1 MMVTK
6 IHALE
11 ARKLSKSFAGRVV
24 LDEVDFEIA
33 EAESVALTGAN
44 GAGKTTLLRCLASS
58 LRPDGGEVRW
68 FGQPASSNPAA
79 RRRIGVVAH
88 ESFLYPQLTLREN
101 LIFAARMYDVVRPVD
116 RAERLLAQSGLRTD
130 AHCLPSRISQGM
142 RRRLA
147 VVRALVH
154 DPPILLLD
162 EPAAGLDR
170 RGTAWLMDLLLQLR
184 GRGRTLCFATHD
196 DRLVGRLA
204 DRAVQI
210 DAGRVRAVA
219 DVESRAA

>member
-1 MMVTK
+1 MDTTK
-6 IHALE
+6 HALE
-11 ARKLSKSFAGRVV
+11 VRKLSKSFGNRVV
-24 LDEVDFEIA
+24 LSEVDFAVA

-68 FGQPASSNPAA
+68 FGQPATSNPAA

-101 LIFAARMYDVVRPVD
+101 LIFAARMYDVARPAD
-116 RAERLLAQSGLRTD
+116 RAEQLLTQAGLLAD
-130 AHCLPSRISQGM
+130 AACLPTRISRGM
-142 RRRLA
+142 RRRVA

-184 GRGRTLCFATHD
+184 SRGRTLCFATHD
-196 DRLVGRLA
+196 DGLVGRLA

-210 DAGRVRAVA
+210 EAGRVRAVA